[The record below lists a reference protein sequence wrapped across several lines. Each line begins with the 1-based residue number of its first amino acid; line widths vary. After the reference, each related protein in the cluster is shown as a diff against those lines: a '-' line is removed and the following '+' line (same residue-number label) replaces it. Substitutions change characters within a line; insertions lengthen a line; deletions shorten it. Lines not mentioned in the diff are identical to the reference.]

1 MFLLLFLFLYLPQSH
16 LWEEKIHICEKKR
29 KEKKRIGREN
39 NYVLFFFSFFL
50 SLTCRKR
57 TCTYETEKWERRKH
71 TCDLVMIRVNYCLLI
86 SKKNSFSFIYIHLYL
101 CHNCCDHALLALRS
115 AVL

>member
-1 MFLLLFLFLYLPQSH
+1 MFLFLFLFLYLPQSH

-29 KEKKRIGREN
+29 KEKKRVGREN

-71 TCDLVMIRVNYCLLI
+71 TCDLVMIKVNYCLLN
-86 SKKNSFSFIYIHLYL
+86 SKKNILFHTFMYIYIYVTIVVTMLY
-101 CHNCCDHALLALRS
+101 
-115 AVL
+115 